1 MAKHRSI
8 AMDAAKALARAE
20 RSGSAERDLASRS
33 VRRRS
38 DGAIDIAYYEGR
50 MRRLRARWMRMWL
63 RRFVGRIGES
73 WRRRLAAAELYT
85 LDEHA
90 LRDMGITRGDIPA
103 IASGAYVRDESR
115 RPRGGCIGDAK
126 KAQGN

>member
-8 AMDAAKALARAE
+8 ATDVAAALPRAE
-20 RSGSAERDLASRS
+20 RSGSDESDIASRS

-38 DGAIDIAYYEGR
+38 DGSIDIAYYERR

-63 RRFVGRIGES
+63 RGIVRRIGES
-73 WRRRLAAAELYT
+73 WRRRLAAAELYS
-85 LDEHA
+85 LDERA

-103 IASGAYVRDESR
+103 VVSGGYVRDESR
-115 RPRGGCIGDAK
+115 RQRGGCIRGPNE
-126 KAQGN
+126 AQGN